1 MLTKHYSHNE
11 NETWNDFINQP
22 IWFNSRVKYD
32 NNFFMNIG
40 IREI

>member
-22 IWFNSRVKYD
+22 IWFNIVELSMIII
-32 NNFFMNIG
+32 FL
-40 IREI
+40 